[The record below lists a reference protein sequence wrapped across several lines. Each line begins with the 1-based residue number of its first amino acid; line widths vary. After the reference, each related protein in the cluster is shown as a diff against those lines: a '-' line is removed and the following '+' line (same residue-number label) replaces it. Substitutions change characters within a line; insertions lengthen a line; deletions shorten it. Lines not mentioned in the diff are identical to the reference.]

1 MNRPVDKVTFCCAL
15 LASAVALPVATAEES
30 KKTEFSAEVGVGAE
44 YDSNV
49 SVDELDVTAS
59 QSDYALILDAELQL
73 EQQLTETTDLTLTYD
88 FSQANYDE
96 FSRVDRQTH
105 LLGADLGADL
115 GAVNTGLTLYYI
127 NARLDG
133 DAFLEYYRGS
143 PYVSGFLAKKWFA
156 RGAYVYSDKAIE
168 QNPGRDAESHAG
180 EFDLYYFNRGLRS
193 YFNLGYKFK
202 DEDAQADR
210 FDHRSNNLKLRYIHR
225 FDVWED
231 VLKLELSWRYEDRDY
246 TSITPSIG
254 EERRDK
260 RHRWKIDMEYP
271 FLEKGTFQ
279 LYGGYADYDSNFPRA
294 DYDQHVVG
302 TRLSWR
308 W

>member
-1 MNRPVDKVTFCCAL
+1 MTRPLDKVRLCCAL
-15 LASAVALPVATAEES
+15 LASAAALPVSAAEEPS
-30 KKTEFSAEVGVGAE
+30 GTEFSAEVGIGAE

-59 QSDYALILDAELQL
+59 ESDYALILDAELKL
-73 EQQLTETTDLTLTYD
+73 EQQLTDATDVTLTYD
-88 FSQANYDE
+88 FSQANYNE
-96 FSRVDRQTH
+96 FDIVDRQTH
-105 LLGADLGADL
+105 LLGADFVADL
-115 GAVNTGLTLYYI
+115 GNVNTGLTLYYI

-133 DAFLEYYRGS
+133 EGFLEYYRGS

-156 RGAYVYSDKAIE
+156 RGAYVYSDKTIE
-168 QNPGRDAESHAG
+168 QNPGRDSDSHAG

-202 DEDAQADR
+202 DEDATEDR
-210 FDHRSNNLKLRYIHR
+210 FDYRSNNLKLRYIHR
-225 FDVWED
+225 FDVWKE

-254 EERRDK
+254 EKRDDK
-260 RHRWKIDMEYP
+260 RHRWKVDLEYP
-271 FLEKGTFQ
+271 FLKKGAFQ
-279 LYGGYADYDSNFPRA
+279 LYAGYSDYDSNFPRA
-294 DYDQHVVG
+294 DYDQNVVG
-302 TRLSWR
+302 TRLSWS